1 MKMTK
6 KVLGMVLCG
15 VMTVGMIT
23 GCGGSDSSTTNDA
36 GNTSADAAQEISVV
50 SREDGSGTRGAFV
63 ELFGVEDEENGE
75 KVDKTTEEATIA
87 NSTEIVMTTVAGDK
101 NAIGYCSLGS
111 LNDSVKGLK
120 IDGAEPTVDNINN
133 GSYAISRPFNIA
145 TKDKKSEVT
154 QDFIN
159 YILSEDGQKVI
170 ESNGYIKASDAGA
183 FKSNGAKGKIVVAGS
198 SSVTPVMENL
208 LKVTRQ

>member
-1 MKMTK
+1 MKKTGK
-6 KVLGMVLCG
+6 LAAILLCG
-15 VMTVGMIT
+15 VMIAGMLT
-23 GCGGSDSSTTNDA
+23 GCGGATGETQSDGGAQTE
-36 GNTSADAAQEISVV
+36 AAEISVV

-87 NSTEIVMTTVAGDK
+87 NSTEIVMTTVSGDK

-111 LNDSVKGLK
+111 LNDSVKGIK

-145 TKDKKSEVT
+145 TKETPSDIA

-170 ESNGYIKASDAGA
+170 EANGYIKASDAGA
-183 FKSNGAKGKIVVAGS
+183 FSRNGAKGKIVVAS
-198 SSVTPVMENL
+198 
-208 LKVTRQ
+208 